1 MGRMANIELGYVIM
15 GSRIPETLAI
25 ATGLTILLI
34 GSIKGF
40 DQDPGSVGA
49 IMCWSGIIL
58 GSLMAS
64 VAIGALTNKTDNKCQ
79 HNETE
84 ETR

>member
-1 MGRMANIELGYVIM
+1 MVTVII
-15 GSRIPETLAI
+15 GA
-25 ATGLTILLI
+25 TILLL
-34 GSIKGF
+34 GSINGF

-64 VAIGALTNKTDNKCQ
+64 VAIGALINKPDNKCQ
-79 HNETE
+79 HDETE
-84 ETR
+84 ETQ